1 MVLASSV
8 QVITGLTSSA
18 DVEARPK
25 PNLPAV
31 GGTELFF
38 GEKEGVAPLHEY
50 TLTKV
55 IASTRSPPSLSFMD
69 AGSSAAQ
76 KPRRR
81 SKRQT
86 KFY

>member
-55 IASTRSPPSLSFMD
+55 VTPTPPAVAPLRQRC
-69 AGSSAAQ
+69 AKAA
-76 KPRRR
+76 PEHG
-81 SKRQT
+81 
-86 KFY
+86 

>member
-1 MVLASSV
+1 MCGQGVGRVVLASSV
-8 QVITGLTSSA
+8 QVITGHTSSA

-25 PNLPAV
+25 PTLPAV

-55 IASTRSPPSLSFMD
+55 ATPKHPAFAPL
-69 AGSSAAQ
+69 
-76 KPRRR
+76 
-81 SKRQT
+81 RQRCA
-86 KFY
+86 KAEHD

>member
-55 IASTRSPPSLSFMD
+55 ATPKHPAFAPL
-69 AGSSAAQ
+69 
-76 KPRRR
+76 
-81 SKRQT
+81 RQRCA
-86 KFY
+86 KAEHD